1 MYTHILCFSFLSRY
15 INKKWKKISLYFLL
29 YNININNYTINIID
43 SKIFR
48 QFFFVLKFVNKWLLI
63 IILCLLF
70 FSRHINKKLKK

>member
-1 MYTHILCFSFLSRY
+1 MKEDFFI
-15 INKKWKKISLYFLL
+15 YFLL

-48 QFFFVLKFVNKWLLI
+48 QFFFVLKFVNRWLLI

>member
-1 MYTHILCFSFLSRY
+1 MKEDFFI
-15 INKKWKKISLYFLL
+15 YFLL